1 MSKFIFIFVENI
13 IFMVRLITF
22 ILLISAPIM
31 AAQNEKATLKGT
43 VTSNNIPVPYASI
56 YIKNSST
63 GTTTDENGNYNLSV
77 IAGTISLTIRSQGF
91 GTLEKSVTLKANE
104 TRTLNFELEEDALG
118 LDQVVV
124 SATRNQISRKKAP
137 VIVKVLTPKVFNAA
151 QSLTLADGL
160 NFQPGVRMET
170 NCQNCGFTQVRMNG
184 LEGQYTQILV
194 NSRPIFSALNGV
206 YGLEQIP
213 VNIIDRVEVV
223 RSGGSALFGSN
234 AIAGTINVIT
244 KEPMDNH
251 WEMNSTL
258 ALIDGKTA
266 DRNVNLNASLV
277 SDDLTSGVT
286 LYGIYRNRDA
296 FDANGDGFTEITI
309 LENNSFGTKAFLRP
323 NDNSRIGFDFTAIK
337 EYRRGGDQLNL
348 APQFTNI
355 TEELDHNTI
364 FSGMDYELFN
374 DKRTNTLSV
383 YASVQHTDRDSYYG
397 GLGGGTAP
405 EDFELANNAFGTT
418 KDLAFVSGA
427 KFSHDFENNDV
438 LTIGMEYQ
446 KNDTDDE
453 ILGYNKVVDQ
463 RVNSFAL
470 YGQYEWKPS
479 KAFTALLGA
488 RLDHVNVNGFYN
500 IQDVSRTSEVSQTIL
515 SPRITLLYNVTDK
528 LQLRG
533 GYARGFR
540 APQAFNEDL
549 HVSSVGGEQR
559 FVILGEDLEN
569 EFSNAYTASLDY
581 TKSFG
586 KTQTNLL
593 IEGFYTSLQNPFTT
607 VSTGTSLPN
616 GSILEETRN
625 GSGAYVAGANIELN
639 VVPSPRLAFQAGLTV
654 QNAKYEENQ
663 VLFEA
668 DGSVPNET
676 DVSIDEFVRT
686 PNVYGFLTSYW
697 TINKAFKLDVTG
709 NYTGPMTVPFV
720 VGESGFINLVESQSF
735 FDLTTKLTY
744 HLDLKKE
751 FHVELSGGIQ
761 NLFNSYQDD
770 FDTGPTRD
778 SDFVYGPNRPRTFFV
793 GLRIFSD

>member
-1 MSKFIFIFVENI
+1 MLRQI
-13 IFMVRLITF
+13 IIV
-22 ILLISAPIM
+22 LLISLQILF
-31 AAQNEKATLKGT
+31 AQKKEVLLTGT
-43 VTSNNIPVPYASI
+43 VTSNNNPVAYASV
-56 YIKNSST
+56 YVKNSST
-63 GTTTDENGNYNLSV
+63 GTITDNNGNYQLSV
-77 IAGTISLTIRSQGF
+77 NPGTIVLTVRSQGF
-91 GTLEKSVTLKANE
+91 QTLQRTFTLKDNE
-104 TRTLNFELEEDALG
+104 TRTINFELEEDALG

-124 SATRNQISRKKAP
+124 SATRNKIGKKEAP

-151 QSLTLADGL
+151 QSFTLADGL

-194 NSRPIFSALNGV
+194 NSRPVFSALNGV

-251 WEMNSTL
+251 WEINSTL
-258 ALIDGKTA
+258 ALIDGNTA
-266 DRNVNLNASLV
+266 DRNVNLNASIV
-277 SDDLTSGVT
+277 SDDLSNGVT

-296 FDANGDGFTEITI
+296 YDANNDGFTEITV
-309 LENNSFGTKAFLRP
+309 LENNSFGAKAFLRP

-337 EYRRGGDQLNL
+337 EYRRGGDQLHL

-355 TEELDHNTI
+355 TEALDHNTI
-364 FSGMDYELFN
+364 FSGLDYELYN
-374 DKRTNTLSV
+374 DKRTNNLSV
-383 YASVQHTDRDSYYG
+383 YASVQHTNRDSYYG
-397 GLGGGTAP
+397 GLGGGTTP
-405 EDFELANNAFGTT
+405 EDFELANNAFGNT

-438 LTIGMEYQ
+438 LTTGLEYLM
-446 KNDTDDE
+446 NATNDE
-453 ILGYNKVVDQ
+453 ILGYNKVIDQ

-470 YGQYEWKPS
+470 YGQYEWKPF

-488 RLDHVNVNGFYN
+488 RLDHVTVDGLYSIQN
-500 IQDVSRTSEVSQTIL
+500 ISRTSKVSQSIL
-515 SPRITLLYNVTDK
+515 SPRVTLLYNITDQ

-549 HVSSVGGEQR
+549 HISSVGGEQR
-559 FVILGEDLEN
+559 FVILGEGLKN

-593 IEGFYTSLQNPFTT
+593 IEGFYTSLQNPFTI

-625 GSGAYVAGANIELN
+625 GNGAYVSGANIEFS
-639 VVPSPRLAFQAGLTV
+639 VVPSPTLAFQAGLTV
-654 QNAKYEENQ
+654 QNANYKEDQ
-663 VLFEA
+663 ILFEA
-668 DGSVPNET
+668 DGTVPNET
-676 DVSIDEFVRT
+676 DVVIDAFVRT
-686 PNVYGFLTSYW
+686 PNVYGFITSYW
-697 TINKAFKLDVTG
+697 NVNNALKLDFTG

-720 VGESGFINLVESQSF
+720 ISESGFINLIETNSF

-744 HLDLKKE
+744 HFDLKKE
-751 FHVELSGGIQ
+751 FHIEISGGVQ
-761 NLFNSYQDD
+761 NIFNSYQDD

-778 SDFVYGPNRPRTFFV
+778 SDFIYGPNRPRTFFF
-793 GLRIFSD
+793 GLKIGNF